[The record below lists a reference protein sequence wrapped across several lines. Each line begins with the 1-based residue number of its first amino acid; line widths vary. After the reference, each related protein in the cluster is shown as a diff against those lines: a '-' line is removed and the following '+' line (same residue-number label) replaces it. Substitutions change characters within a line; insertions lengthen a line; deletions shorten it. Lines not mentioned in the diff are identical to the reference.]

1 MTTSSRSANTWGQR
15 KLFTVEQANASL
27 PLVRAIATDLAKLSR
42 DVIERRERLSI
53 LLAGRDRDS
62 RDLYGEELAHVEAEL
77 EKDTERLQE
86 YVEEL
91 RDLGVDPKNGPEGLI
106 DFPALLDGR
115 PIYLCWKLGEPE
127 VLHWHDLDAGF
138 RGRQPLTADCLVGG
152 SAVGRSVVGSSA
164 VGDGFDGGGAAAD
177 DASEGADFKTN

>member
-1 MTTSSRSANTWGQR
+1 MTTSSRSPNAWGKR

-27 PLVRAIATDLAKLSR
+27 PLVRAIAADLAKLSR

-53 LLAGRDRDS
+53 LLAGRDRDA

-115 PIYLCWKLGEPE
+115 PVYLCWKLGEPE

-138 RGRQPLTADCLVGG
+138 RGRQPLTAD
-152 SAVGRSVVGSSA
+152 SAVADSA
-164 VGDGFDGGGAAAD
+164 VGDSFASDNSTDAAG
-177 DASEGADFKTN
+177 EGADFEAK